1 MRAETAEVR
10 RELELAKAEVKTML
24 VISDDDGN
32 CVGYSGYDGDND
44 LMTEKVLAL
53 MMMARMGKMT

>member
-24 VISDDDGN
+24 VISDDNGN

-53 MMMARMGKMT
+53 VH